1 VRFYFSAHCS
11 FSSDNACS
19 PYARSTYRY
28 TPLLALILTPNEW
41 LHQSFG
47 KYLFALCDI
56 VNGSII
62 YHILVNHILPFS
74 EPTRDKNAS
83 EQDERRERDKLAT
96 IYSALHLLNPMVF
109 SISTRG
115 SSESILVVFV
125 LLTLHCALSD
135 RWYLAAVMLGVSTH
149 WKIYPLVYG
158 AACLAVVGGTSSRSH
173 ASFSTYVNKKSIMF
187 GVVSASSFVVMGMGC
202 YAM

>member
-1 VRFYFSAHCS
+1 
-11 FSSDNACS
+11 
-19 PYARSTYRY
+19 
-28 TPLLALILTPNEW
+28 LALILTPNEW

-47 KYLFALCDI
+47 KYVFALCDI
-56 VNGSII
+56 VNGLII
-62 YHILVNHILPFS
+62 YHLLVNHILPFS
-74 EPTRDKNAS
+74 EPTRDKKTS
-83 EQDERRERDKLAT
+83 EQNEHRERLAT

-135 RWYLAAVMLGVSTH
+135 RWYLAAIMLGVSTH

-158 AACLAVVGGTSSRSH
+158 AACLAVVGGTGSRSH
-173 ASFSTYVNKKSIMF
+173 ASFSTYVNKKSVMF
-187 GVVSASSFVVMGMGC
+187 GAVSVSSFLIMGMGC
-202 YAM
+202 YVM